1 MGQILHSKALT
12 YNWNLTNVQCTSNPS
27 PPCPGLQLTPRVP
40 SYKLKNQCP
49 CIWVGATPCQSSWL
63 GERNASPPPTQT
75 RFLMESCAY
84 PTSFQL
90 YANIERMSFHNVLVF
105 ESWSAK
111 FQRNGWVITFFFFFF
126 LGRLGSEVLEEFK
139 EESLDKT
146 SFWKIFSKVHFFFW
160 LSAMSHYSHKWT
172 PTKKMKA
179 RTSTGC

>member
-63 GERNASPPPTQT
+63 GERNTSPPPTQT
-75 RFLMESCAY
+75 RVLMESCAY

-172 PTKKMKA
+172 STKKMKA
-179 RTSTGC
+179 RT